1 MPCFS
6 PTAFERLQQLFANIT
21 PNPASRATVVCPDSF
36 CQIIYKGTALLAGTQ
51 PYFVPS
57 MPKRNLTVVWYS
69 VPADVW
75 QHTQLVYICSPGN
88 PTGAVIREEWR
99 KSVRPVRPIQ
109 LCDCP

>member
-69 VPADVW
+69 VPADV
-75 QHTQLVYICSPGN
+75 
-88 PTGAVIREEWR
+88 
-99 KSVRPVRPIQ
+99 
-109 LCDCP
+109 